1 MGPWWVDERIAATVT
16 RQFVEKHLVPA
27 EIARLDTPVAF
38 GAEDLTERTYWDA
51 IQANAK
57 RMFLILV
64 DVGVPDQI
72 FPIIDDSWDDAEL
85 PLTLEHVDRL
95 QLTATRDDRVDRKF
109 YQRQFQYLVKTIG
122 QGEHR
127 DYADSDLIPLDV
139 VDKGPPLTPKGHH
152 VDKVKLPNAPGKT
165 FARRKYNLGH
175 GAGPSARQEF
185 LELVNAIRHIQ
196 NDHMVSYWGS
206 YTHHSCGYILLTPIG
221 DSSLK
226 SFLSNT
232 PSSFKSMP
240 KKGRRE
246 LVMNWILC
254 LVDTLSFLHSTYRAH
269 CYIKP
274 SAILLTNQNH
284 IFFVDPT
291 RLGLDSS
298 SAQADK
304 LSFDR
309 EWYDY
314 AAPEQWF
321 RPTGPGSP
329 PTRKAVLASLSV
341 SADSHRPTAGDAP
354 EMATSQVTA
363 AAQQADVFSL
373 GCIILELL
381 SYLLKRSG
389 SKFAT
394 FRSAKHKQA
403 GRGGAVLDT
412 SFHKNLSQVEAWMS
426 GLAKDAAKK
435 ASDVDGAHVFRGF
448 TPILHVVAEML
459 AASPFERPP
468 ASEVQQRIHRVIHE
482 NCGIED
488 LRCEHQYASELE
500 TDMSRMSIQDSVQ
513 YSQYAQYAQPI
524 PIQAQYQ
531 YFSTQTGFESPESPP
546 PLLHR
551 RTNSSSGFS
560 QRSQT
565 SSNTTGSS
573 ERDGY
578 TPARGMPSP
587 QPIRAPN
594 GWTRTPG
601 YISPPNSHPSLFA
614 GAP

>member
-1 MGPWWVDERIAATVT
+1 MGQWWTPQRIDATVT
-16 RQFVEKHLVPA
+16 RQFVEKHLVPT
-27 EIARLDTPVAF
+27 EIARLDLPVAF
-38 GAEDLTERTYWDA
+38 GDEDLTERTYWES

-57 RMFLILV
+57 RMFLVLV
-64 DVGVPDQI
+64 DIGVPDQI
-72 FPIIDDSWDDAEL
+72 FPIVDDGWDDAEL
-85 PLTLEHVDRL
+85 PLALGNVDRL
-95 QLTATRDDRVDRKF
+95 QLTAVRDDRIDRKF
-109 YQRQFQYLVKTIG
+109 YQRQFQYLVKTID

-127 DYADSDLIPLDV
+127 NYGDADLIPLDV
-139 VDKGPPLTPKGHH
+139 VDKGPPLTSKGHH
-152 VDKVKLPNAPGKT
+152 VDKVKLPNAPGMT
-165 FARRKYNLGH
+165 FSRRKYNLGH
-175 GAGPSARQEF
+175 GSGATTRQEF
-185 LELVNAIRHIQ
+185 LDMVNAIKHIQ

-206 YTHHSCGYILLTPIG
+206 YTYHSSGYILLTPIG
-221 DSSLK
+221 DNSLK

-240 KKGRRE
+240 KKNRRE
-246 LVMNWILC
+246 LVVNWILC
-254 LVDTLSFLHSTYRAH
+254 LVDTLCFLHSRNRAH

-291 RLGLDSS
+291 RLSVDSS
-298 SAQADK
+298 SSQADK
-304 LSFDR
+304 LAFDR

-329 PTRKAVLASLSV
+329 PTRQAVLASLSM
-341 SADSHRPTAGDAP
+341 PTDKTGP
-354 EMATSQVTA
+354 EMAAAQITT

-389 SKFAT
+389 NKFAAY
-394 FRSAKHKQA
+394 RSAKHKQA
-403 GRGGAVLDT
+403 GRGGAVLDS
-412 SFHKNLSQVEAWMS
+412 SFHKNLGQVESWMS

-435 ASDVDGAHVFRGF
+435 ASDQDGANVFRGF

-468 ASEVQQRIHRVIHE
+468 AIEVQQRLHRVLHE
-482 NCGIED
+482 NCGIDELGCDHEFAVD
-488 LRCEHQYASELE
+488 LQYN
-500 TDMSRMSIQDSVQ
+500 MGRMSLQDSIQ
-513 YSQYAQYAQPI
+513 YSQPI
-524 PIQAQYQ
+524 PIQTQYQ
-531 YFSTQTGFESPESPP
+531 YFQNQPGGLGFESPESPP

-551 RTNSSSGFS
+551 RTNSSSGYS

-573 ERDGY
+573 ERDSY

-594 GWTRTPG
+594 GWSRTQA

-614 GAP
+614 AGP